1 MQAIFDWFQWLF
13 FDVSN
18 ARWDSSEFLILT
30 RFLLFLIVFALIYA
44 SLMFA
49 STVPKSP
56 LTGQK
61 RAIILISV
69 VLALLAVIVV
79 PSELLVTIMVSYGG
93 MFSAVL
99 ILIPLL
105 AAGYVLWYEDSPLKD
120 VKGAAGLKALIC
132 IILFYTYGAYA
143 NTAFVLREGAEADK
157 VFAYIADFAGIA
169 SVVFLFLFFYYL
181 FDMFGEGGA
190 PQKSGSWGGFKR
202 FFWGSDAVKIVEHV
216 GTRLVALEFAVKSED
231 LDATRKVAS
240 EGPTVMANLDKA
252 LKGLV
257 AEIESLDAAKIPAAL
272 AGLEKKVED
281 KTDDV
286 VGAWQDVLS
295 DVLGKA
301 PLPTAAPAVIIKFWT
316 DTKAKVKTL
325 RDEFKE
331 LRAHVRAA
339 EKLIESIQ

>member
-1 MQAIFDWFQWLF
+1 MRKGRKSRKGKVNMKRYIDTSSWIELENDAVLL
-13 FDVSN
+13 DVNSGS
-18 ARWDSSEFLILT
+18 RKE
-30 RFLLFLIVFALIYA
+30 RKY
-44 SLMFA
+44 
-49 STVPKSP
+49 
-56 LTGQK
+56 K
-61 RAIILISV
+61 R
-69 VLALLAVIVV
+69 
-79 PSELLVTIMVSYGG
+79 ELLGQLRS
-93 MFSAVL
+93 
-99 ILIPLL
+99 
-105 AAGYVLWYEDSPLKD
+105 
-120 VKGAAGLKALIC
+120 
-132 IILFYTYGAYA
+132 TYG
-143 NTAFVLREGAEADK
+143 DH
-157 VFAYIADFAGIA
+157 
-169 SVVFLFLFFYYL
+169 
-181 FDMFGEGGA
+181 MFGEGGA